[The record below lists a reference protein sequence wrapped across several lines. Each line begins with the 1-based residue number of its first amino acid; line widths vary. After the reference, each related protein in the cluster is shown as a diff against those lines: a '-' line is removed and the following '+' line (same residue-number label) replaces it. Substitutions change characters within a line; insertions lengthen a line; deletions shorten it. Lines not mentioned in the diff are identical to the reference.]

1 MTGPRASLRDR
12 GVPLLA
18 CVLILTA
25 GLVVHASNALPLAD
39 KLGDALYAALVVAL
53 LWLVR
58 PAAPWGALAAAAL
71 AWCWAVELLQL
82 TSFPG
87 AAARL
92 WSPTRLV
99 LGSGFDPLDLLAY
112 AVGVGLA
119 VAAVTAVRGASDS
132 RG

>member
-1 MTGPRASLRDR
+1 MTRPRASLRDR

-18 CVLILTA
+18 CMLILTA
-25 GLVVHASNALPLAD
+25 GLVVHASNAFPLAD
-39 KLGDALYAALVVAL
+39 KLGDALYAALVVTL
-53 LWLVR
+53 LWLLR
-58 PAAPWGALAAAAL
+58 TGAPWGALAAGAL
-71 AWCWAVELLQL
+71 AWCWTVELGQL
-82 TSFPG
+82 TPFPA

-92 WSPTRLV
+92 WPPTRLV

-119 VAAVTAVRGASDS
+119 VTAVTAVRGASDR